1 MTYSIRANNASGA
14 FCSGGTATSLTAVIK
29 KARNTFGK
37 GWKIS
42 VLANEECVKTW
53 VTRK

>member
-1 MTYSIRANNASGA
+1 MTYSIQANNVSGA
-14 FCSGGTATSLTAVIK
+14 FCSGGTATSLTAAIK
-29 KARNTFGK
+29 KARNTFAA

-42 VLANEECVKTW
+42 IWANEECVKTW